1 MTTVQVTYELNDN
14 IYEDVIYLVNK
25 ISDIEDILPSDSIII
40 SIK

>member
-1 MTTVQVTYELNDN
+1 MKTVKVTYELNGN

-25 ISDIEDILPSDSIII
+25 ISDIRNILPPHSVII

>member
-1 MTTVQVTYELNDN
+1 MTTVKVTYELNDN

-25 ISDIEDILPSDSIII
+25 ISDIEDLLPSDSTII